1 MEIHHCMAVSLL
13 ILKLKIWLEEFKK
26 EVDHEALFFFAF
38 WLQTFLNFERKKHG
52 SYIIFVFFCEQTP

>member
-1 MEIHHCMAVSLL
+1 MAVSLL
-13 ILKLKIWLEEFKK
+13 ILKLKIWLKEFKN

-52 SYIIFVFFCEQTP
+52 SYIIL